1 MNITR
6 RQFLKYSGAGAMGLA
21 AVPLFDRRAL
31 AGFMGSPAAN
41 AVGILIDTTKCIG
54 CRACQLACKAKN
66 NLPEDAS
73 SLPPNRTFPIALSET
88 TFSLVEFHRV
98 GGSDQNPQYRTVKRQ
113 CMHCLEPACASVCPV
128 AAITKT
134 EKGPVVYDA
143 EKCMG
148 CRYCMA
154 ACPFNVPKF
163 EWTSSNPRIRKCTMC
178 ADRIEKGLQPAC
190 VEACP
195 TGANHVDT
203 ANGNVRTVDAAKCIG
218 CERCIAACPFTP
230 SRVLW
235 NNDEK
240 HSQKCDLCTNTPFWS
255 EKGGIGGKQACIE
268 YCPMKAIKFTDQI
281 PAQTGDTG
289 YQVNLRQDH
298 PIWAKLGFPTS
309 DSGELP
315 ADAPAAAH

>member
-1 MNITR
+1 
-6 RQFLKYSGAGAMGLA
+6 MGLA

-195 TGANHVDT
+195 VGALTFGTRAELV
-203 ANGNVRTVDAAKCIG
+203 ANAQQRVSDMPDKYYPYIYGLSEVGGTSILYLANV
-218 CERCIAACPFTP
+218 PF
-230 SRVLW
+230 
-235 NNDEK
+235 E
-240 HSQKCDLCTNTPFWS
+240 
-255 EKGGIGGKQACIE
+255 
-268 YCPMKAIKFTDQI
+268 
-281 PAQTGDTG
+281 
-289 YQVNLRQDH
+289 
-298 PIWAKLGFPTS
+298 KLGFNVSLPKTALP
-309 DSGELP
+309 DLTWQVMEKIPGVAVGVGLLMGTIAWVTHRREKGASGEQRE
-315 ADAPAAAH
+315 

>member
-31 AGFMGSPAAN
+31 AGFMGSPAAS

-98 GGSDQNPQYRTVKRQ
+98 GGSDQNPQYRTVKKQ

-195 TGANHVDT
+195 VGALTFGTRAELV
-203 ANGNVRTVDAAKCIG
+203 ANAQQRVSDMPDKYYPYIYGLSEVGGTSILYLANV
-218 CERCIAACPFTP
+218 PF
-230 SRVLW
+230 
-235 NNDEK
+235 E
-240 HSQKCDLCTNTPFWS
+240 
-255 EKGGIGGKQACIE
+255 
-268 YCPMKAIKFTDQI
+268 
-281 PAQTGDTG
+281 
-289 YQVNLRQDH
+289 
-298 PIWAKLGFPTS
+298 KLGFNVSLPKTALP
-309 DSGELP
+309 DLTWQVMEKIPGVAVGVGLLMGTIAWVTHRREKGASGEQRE
-315 ADAPAAAH
+315 